1 MNYSQSL
8 TENAALHTAGLR
20 PSIRDAKNSPPSDS
34 SALLSLSGY
43 AFLRA
48 FRNSANLLACF
59 TTSAC
64 IEKPVQSAIGSVRRG
79 MCIGTKPTLMLSM
92 TTLSNGSSSTC
103 VGVLPEGSTNR
114 NGPLVLSE
122 AKREVR
128 AGGGVRGSLIVTG
141 RAADSDSDSKAP
153 FQIVRWKFS
162 LDGRGVTHSCHGMF
176 WFL

>member
-1 MNYSQSL
+1 MSFSQSL
-8 TENAALHTAGLR
+8 IENAVFHTAGLR
-20 PSIRDAKNSPPSDS
+20 PSVRDAKNSPPPDS

-48 FRNSANLLACF
+48 FRNSANLFACL

-79 MCIGTKPTLMLSM
+79 MCMGTKPTLIPSM
-92 TTLSNGSSSTC
+92 TILSNGLSSTC
-103 VGVLPEGSTNR
+103 VGVSPDGSTNR
-114 NGPLVLSE
+114 NGLLVLSE

-128 AGGGVRGSLIVTG
+128 AGGGVHGSLIVTG
-141 RAADSDSDSKAP
+141 RADSDSKAP
-153 FQIVRWKFS
+153 FSDCQVEILLERK
-162 LDGRGVTHSCHGMF
+162 GGTHSWHGMF